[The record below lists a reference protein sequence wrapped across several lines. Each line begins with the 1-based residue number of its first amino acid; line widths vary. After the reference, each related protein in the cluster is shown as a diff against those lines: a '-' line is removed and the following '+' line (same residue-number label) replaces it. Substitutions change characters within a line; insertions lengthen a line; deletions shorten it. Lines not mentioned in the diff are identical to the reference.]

1 MLDILTSVKSI
12 EEQTPAEKLYILKML
27 AHQILGAKWVYY
39 RKIKHAGEGFKLFR
53 EKSLMEQMK
62 ATQAALRFT
71 TRHTR
76 KTYRNLY
83 KNSLEDIKKYT
94 VFKSQDFPELPEV
107 PVGEDPPSLESEHD
121 EIIITWTPI
130 KFLLFSRTIREKG
143 IATQPHSEGLVAKLF
158 FKLVGFYS
166 TTENWDKEKL
176 TLYLRKLDHN
186 STYSE
191 VTAALKPLK
200 DDLLKFSELFVPF
213 KFGKAAVSKNK
224 TSDAN
229 AYEDDLGE
237 KFEDQLR
244 NLYWY
249 HFIYL
254 GMELF
259 LLRYYL
265 MLVSSTSSEI
275 AIRMLSQIFRPA
287 IFKAIENHI
296 IFETSLETDSSKKKY
311 RRPYQEYRRK
321 RQNEPAK
328 KKIKTKNGI
337 FVTYAYNLSTL
348 EQREFGT
355 EINAKLKED
364 SEWGEFV
371 DFDLLDAHYF
381 KLEKAGN
388 LKTEPIMHDVI
399 EYAIMQI
406 LNLLVSCTQYKRK
419 ARHKT
424 LDLFK
429 DRVEADKELTEKRIE
444 EMRRQGDKYIRQLE
458 RKVTKLRRMKQKES
472 AEIYRKDID
481 TYRKRLEERSASI
494 TEMAQQ
500 EMRLQKRRIQTMFQ
514 EISQEKDISEG
525 ISAKYLL
532 DLMVTVSPRREFLRE
547 FIKHI
552 AERIQKEYESELE
565 PFYQNMFYILEPSI
579 QEKVILIQSLEKTG
593 EDGSVMLSL
602 TEEEKEENQK
612 IISLLKLKIKKTM
625 PDIFDCKVV
634 FLTTL
639 IPVETLFKLSINNLS
654 LQTLLKLKVTSKRST
669 KPIALKENIIKVLM
683 VLNLVTNPVPRNNII
698 QSEREHMKDP
708 QQMINGQL
716 LTQLL
721 SEIKQNGDEE

>member
-1 MLDILTSVKSI
+1 MLDILTSTKTI
-12 EEQTPAEKLYILKML
+12 EEQTPAEKLHILKML

-62 ATQAALRFT
+62 ATQAALKFT
-71 TRHTR
+71 TKHAR
-76 KTYRNLY
+76 KVYRNTY
-83 KNSLEDIKKYT
+83 KSTLEDIRKYT
-94 VFKSQDFPELPEV
+94 VFKAQDFPELQEV
-107 PVGEDPPSLESEHD
+107 PVGEDPPSLLAEHD
-121 EIIITWTPI
+121 EIILTWTPI
-130 KFLLFSRTIREKG
+130 KFLLPSRTIREKG
-143 IATQPHSEGLVAKLF
+143 VATQPHSEGLVAKLF
-158 FKLVGFYS
+158 FKLVGYYS

-176 TLYLRKLDHN
+176 TLYLRKLDQN

-191 VTAALKPLK
+191 VTSALNPLK

-213 KFGKAAVSKNK
+213 KFGKAAIAKGK
-224 TSDAN
+224 TADAN
-229 AYEDDLGE
+229 AFEDDLGE
-237 KFEDQLR
+237 RFEDQLK

-249 HFIYL
+249 HFIYW

-265 MLVSSTSSEI
+265 MLVSSTSSEL
-275 AIRMLSQIFRPA
+275 AIRMLSQIFKPA

-296 IFETSLETDSSKKKY
+296 IFETSLETDVSKKKF

-337 FVTYAYNLSTL
+337 FVTYAYNLTQL
-348 EQREFGT
+348 EKRGFGT
-355 EINAKLKED
+355 EINAKLEED

-371 DFDLLDAHYF
+371 DFDLLDANYF
-381 KLEKAGN
+381 KLEKGGN

-406 LNLLVSCTQYKRK
+406 LNLLISSTQYKRK

-429 DRVEADKELTEKRIE
+429 DRVESDKELTVKRIE
-444 EMRRQGDKYIRQLE
+444 EMRRQGDKYIRGLE

-472 AEIYRKDID
+472 AEVYRKDIE
-481 TYRKRLEERSASI
+481 TYRKRLEEKCASI
-494 TEMAQQ
+494 TEVAQQ
-500 EMRLQKRRIQTMFQ
+500 DMRVQKRRIQTMFQ

-532 DLMVTVSPRREFLRE
+532 DLMESISPRREFLRE
-547 FIKHI
+547 FIKHS
-552 AERIQKEYESELE
+552 AERIQIEYEPDLE
-565 PFYQNMFYILEPSI
+565 PFYQNMFHILEPSI

-593 EDGSVMLSL
+593 EDGSVKLSL
-602 TEEEKEENQK
+602 TEEEKEENEK
-612 IISLLKLKIKKTM
+612 IINLLKLKIKKTM
-625 PDIFDCKVV
+625 PDIFDCKVI
-634 FLTTL
+634 FLTTM
-639 IPVETLFKLSINNLS
+639 IPVNHLFKMSMNNQS
-654 LQTLLKLKVTSKRST
+654 LQTLLKLKVMSKRST
-669 KPIALKENIIKVLM
+669 KPIALNENIIKVLM
-683 VLNLVTNPVPRNNII
+683 VLNLVSNPVPKNNII

-716 LTQLL
+716 LTQMLNEL
-721 SEIKQNGDEE
+721 KEQNNQ

>member
-1 MLDILTSVKSI
+1 MLDILTSTKTI
-12 EEQTPAEKLYILKML
+12 EDQTPAEKLHILKML

-62 ATQAALRFT
+62 ATQAALKFT
-71 TRHTR
+71 TKHAR
-76 KTYRNLY
+76 KVYRNTY
-83 KNSLEDIKKYT
+83 KSSLEDIKKYT
-94 VFKSQDFPELPEV
+94 VFKTQDFPELPEV

-121 EIIITWTPI
+121 EVILTWTPI
-130 KFLLFSRTIREKG
+130 KFLLPSRTIREKG
-143 IATQPHSEGLVAKLF
+143 VATQPHSEGLVAKLF
-158 FKLVGFYS
+158 FKLVGYYS

-176 TLYLRKLDHN
+176 TLYLRKLDQN

-191 VTAALKPLK
+191 VTSALNPLK
-200 DDLLKFSELFVPF
+200 DDLLKFSELYVPF
-213 KFGKAAVSKNK
+213 KFGKAAVAKGK
-224 TSDAN
+224 TADAN
-229 AYEDDLGE
+229 AFEDDLGE
-237 KFEDQLR
+237 RFEDQLR

-249 HFIYL
+249 HFIYW

-265 MLVSSTSSEI
+265 LLVSSTSSEL
-275 AIRMLSQIFRPA
+275 AIRMLSQIFKPA

-296 IFETSLETDSSKKKY
+296 IFETSLETDASKKKF

-321 RQNEPAK
+321 RQNEPPK

-337 FVTYAYNLSTL
+337 FVTYAYNLPQL
-348 EQREFGT
+348 EKREFGT
-355 EINAKLKED
+355 EINAKLEED

-371 DFDLLDAHYF
+371 DYDLLDAHSY
-381 KLEKAGN
+381 KLEKGGN

-399 EYAIMQI
+399 EYTIMQI
-406 LNLLVSCTQYKRK
+406 INLLVSCTQYKRK

-429 DRVEADKELTEKRIE
+429 DRVEADKDLTEKRIE

-472 AEIYRKDID
+472 AEVYRKDIE
-481 TYRKRLEERSASI
+481 TYRKRLEEKSASI

-500 EMRLQKRRIQTMFQ
+500 DMRVQKRRIQTMFQ

-552 AERIQKEYESELE
+552 AERIQNEYEPELE

-593 EDGSVMLSL
+593 EEGSVKLSL
-602 TEEEKEENQK
+602 TEEEKEENEK
-612 IISLLKLKIKKTM
+612 IINLLKLKIRKTM

-639 IPVETLFKLSINNLS
+639 IPVEDLFKMSVNNQS
-654 LQTLLKLKVTSKRST
+654 LQTLLRLKVMSKRST
-669 KPIALKENIIKVLM
+669 KPISLNENIIKVLM
-683 VLNLVTNPVPRNNII
+683 VLNLVTNPVPRNNIV

-716 LTQLL
+716 LSQLI
-721 SEIKQNGDEE
+721 SEYKNNGTA

>member
-1 MLDILTSVKSI
+1 MLDILASTKTL

-71 TRHTR
+71 TKHAR
-76 KTYRNLY
+76 KTFRNTY
-83 KNSLEDIKKYT
+83 KSSLEDIKRYT
-94 VFKSQDFPELPEV
+94 VFKAQDFPELPEV
-107 PVGEDPPSLESEHD
+107 KMGEDPPSLDSEHD
-121 EIIITWTPI
+121 EVILTWTPI
-130 KFLLFSRTIREKG
+130 KFLLPSKTIREKG
-143 IATQPHSEGLVAKLF
+143 VATQPHSEGLVAKLF
-158 FKLVGFYS
+158 FKLVGYYS
-166 TTENWDKEKL
+166 STENWDKEKL
-176 TLYLRKLDHN
+176 TLYLRKLDQN
-186 STYSE
+186 SSYSE
-191 VTAALKPLK
+191 VQSALNPLK
-200 DDLLKFSELFVPF
+200 DDLLKFSELYVPF
-213 KFGKAAVSKNK
+213 KFGKATITKGK
-224 TSDAN
+224 TADTSAF
-229 AYEDDLGE
+229 EDDLGE
-237 KFEDQLR
+237 RFEDQLR

-249 HFIYL
+249 HFIYW

-265 MLVSSTSSEI
+265 TLIASTPSEI

-296 IFETSLETDSSKKKY
+296 IFETSLETDNTKKKF

-321 RQNEPAK
+321 RQNEPPK

-337 FVTYAYNLSTL
+337 FVTYAYNLAQL
-348 EQREFGT
+348 EKREFGT
-355 EINAKLKED
+355 EINAKLEED

-371 DFDLLDAHYF
+371 DFDLLDAHAF
-381 KLEKAGN
+381 KLDKSGV
-388 LKTEPIMHDVI
+388 LKNEPIMHDVI
-399 EYAIMQI
+399 EYAIVQI

-424 LDLFK
+424 LDLFR
-429 DRVEADKELTEKRIE
+429 DRVEADKEFTEKRIE
-444 EMRRQGDKYIRQLE
+444 EMRRQGDKYIRGLE

-472 AEIYRKDID
+472 AEVYRKDIE
-481 TYRKRLEERSASI
+481 TYRKRLEEKCASI

-500 EMRLQKRRIQTMFQ
+500 DMRVQKRRIQTMFQ

-532 DLMVTVSPRREFLRE
+532 DLMVTISPRREFLRE

-552 AERIQKEYESELE
+552 AERIQQEYEPELE
-565 PFYQNMFYILEPSI
+565 PLYQNLFYILEPSI

-593 EDGSVMLSL
+593 EEGSVKLSL
-602 TEEEKEENQK
+602 TEEEKEENEK
-612 IISLLKLKIKKTM
+612 IINLLKLKIKKTM

-634 FLTTL
+634 FLTTM
-639 IPVETLFKLSINNLS
+639 IPVEDLFKMSINNQS
-654 LQTLLKLKVTSKRST
+654 LQTLLKLKVISKRST
-669 KPIALKENIIKVLM
+669 KPISLNENIIKVLM
-683 VLNLVTNPVPRNNII
+683 VLNLVTNPVPRNNIV
-698 QSEREHMKDP
+698 QPDREHMKDP
-708 QQMINGQL
+708 AQMINGQL
-716 LTQLL
+716 LTQLI
-721 SEIKQNGDEE
+721 SELKEA